1 MTDIRLS
8 VRDLRKTFD
17 PGLFEAKVEVL
28 KGLSFEVE
36 RGEIFGFLGPN
47 GAGKTTTIKAITE
60 IIYPDSGEISVC
72 GLPHT
77 DLEAKRRV
85 GFMTE
90 SPYVYRHLTGREF
103 LRFCADLLGLQRT
116 GLDDRI
122 SEVLEEVGMASSGD
136 RTMGA
141 YSKGMLQR
149 VALAQALL
157 GEPELLILDEPM
169 SGLDPVGRRDV
180 RDIILRQAAGGATV
194 FFSSHIIPDVETLCD
209 RVAIVVGGT
218 VRAIGAVR
226 DLLSGEAERCE
237 ATFSGAKPEDF
248 RTPLLAHHT
257 GSGEVWVM
265 LLSEH
270 RDGLIG
276 ELNERGGRL
285 VSINP
290 VRSTLEDLLM
300 RHYEE
305 GDR

>member
-17 PGLFEAKVEVL
+17 PGLLEAKVEVL

-60 IIYPDSGEISVC
+60 IIYPDSGEIMVC

-77 DLEAKRRV
+77 DLEAKRRI

-103 LRFCADLLGLQRT
+103 LRFCAELLGLPRN
-116 GLDDRI
+116 GMDGRI
-122 SEVLEEVGMASSGD
+122 SGVLEEVGMTASGD
-136 RTMGA
+136 RSMGA

-180 RDIILRQAAGGATV
+180 RDIIRRQAAAGVTV
-194 FFSSHIIPDVETLCD
+194 FFSSHIIPDVEMLCD

-226 DLLSGEAERCE
+226 DLLSGEAENCE
-237 ATFSGAKPEDF
+237 ATFTGIEPEDL
-248 RTPLLAHHT
+248 RTPLLSHHV
-257 GSGEVWVM
+257 GSGEVWAL
-265 LLSEH
+265 LLSQN
-270 RDGLIG
+270 RDSLIR
-276 ELNERGGRL
+276 ELGERGARL

-305 GDR
+305 GER